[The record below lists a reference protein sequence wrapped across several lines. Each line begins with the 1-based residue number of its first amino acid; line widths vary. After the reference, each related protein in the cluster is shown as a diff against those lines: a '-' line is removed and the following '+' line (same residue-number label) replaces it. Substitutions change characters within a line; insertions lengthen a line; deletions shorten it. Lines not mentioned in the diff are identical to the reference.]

1 MSVFDGRPDLLLLFI
16 AQIAFIMVQILIY
29 LRIMREEKSAK
40 REHSSQQR
48 TSTLQVHKKTKTAKR
63 KWSRRQK

>member
-29 LRIMREEKSAK
+29 LRVMREHKSAK
-40 REHSSQQR
+40 SNQVAQQHFSTSRVQKHS
-48 TSTLQVHKKTKTAKR
+48 KNAKR
-63 KWSRRQK
+63 KMGRRSS